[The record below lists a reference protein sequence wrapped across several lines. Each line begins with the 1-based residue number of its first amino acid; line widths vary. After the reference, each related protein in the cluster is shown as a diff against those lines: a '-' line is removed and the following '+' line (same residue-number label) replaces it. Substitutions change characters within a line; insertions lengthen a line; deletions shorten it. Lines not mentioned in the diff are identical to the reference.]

1 MRFSLEVV
9 DAIRGAVG
17 ADFIVG
23 ARVSGDDRTSPGL
36 EPGELFEIVKR
47 LDATGKLDY
56 FTVVGG
62 TIETYRARAYT
73 IPSAYY
79 PKRTF
84 EHLSRALREV
94 LAAPVILTGRITTPA
109 EAEDVLRAGSADF
122 VGMTRA
128 LIADPE
134 MPRKAAGGHADEIRV
149 CMGSGEG
156 CIDRLYFGM
165 PIGCVQN
172 AAIGRESEWSA
183 LVPAAAS
190 RRVVVVGGGPA
201 GMEAARIAAR
211 RGHAVTLYE
220 REAELGGAIRI
231 AARAPLWENYRL
243 GVEWQARDMA
253 AAGVAI
259 ETSAEV
265 DLAFLE
271 RLEADAFV
279 FATGAAPRR
288 PYIDGADAAF
298 AWTAADV
305 LAGRAAL
312 APGPCVVVDETGY
325 TPGAK
330 TADFLAQ
337 RGFAVEILTQQYAL
351 GETIGTTL
359 RAALVE
365 RLLRAGVRITPL
377 TAAVRVAPGAI
388 VVRHVLTGDE
398 RALEAANV
406 IFACGGAGRDDLY
419 RVFVERHADS
429 ARPPECRLIGD
440 AFAPRHLRDAVLA
453 GADAGR
459 AL

>member
-1 MRFSLEVV
+1 
-9 DAIRGAVG
+9 VG
-17 ADFIVG
+17 DDFIVG
-23 ARVSGDDRTSPGL
+23 ARVSGDDRTNPGL
-36 EPGELFEIVKR
+36 EPAELFEIVRR
-47 LDATGKLDY
+47 LDATRKLDY
-56 FTVVGG
+56 FTIVGG

-84 EHLSRALREV
+84 EHLAAALRDV
-94 LAAPVILTGRITTPA
+94 LQAPIVLTGRITTPE
-109 EAEDVLRAGSADF
+109 EAEDVLRSGIADF

-128 LIADPE
+128 MIADPD
-134 MPRKAAGGHADEIRV
+134 MPRKAASGHAGEIRI

-172 AAIGRESEWSA
+172 AVIGREREWGE

-190 RRVVVVGGGPA
+190 KRVVVIGGGPA

-211 RGHAVTLYE
+211 RGHRVTLYE
-220 REAELGGAIRI
+220 REPHTGGAIRI
-231 AARAPLWENYRL
+231 AARAPMWENYRL
-243 GVEWQARDMA
+243 GVDWQERDVRD
-253 AAGVAI
+253 AGVEVVTEAN
-259 ETSAEV
+259 V

-271 RLEADAFV
+271 RLSADAFV

-288 PYIDGADAAF
+288 PYIEGADAAF

-305 LAGRAAL
+305 LAGNATLAA
-312 APGPCVVVDETGY
+312 GPCVLVDETGY
-325 TPGAK
+325 TIGAK

-337 RGFAVEILTQQYAL
+337 QGFAVEIVTQQYSL

-359 RAALVE
+359 RASLLE
-365 RLLRAGVRITPL
+365 RLVRANVRITPL
-377 TAAVRVAPGAI
+377 TAAVRVEPGAL

-398 RALEAANV
+398 SAIEAANV
-406 IFACGGAGRDDLY
+406 IFACGGVGRDELFHA
-419 RVFVERHADS
+419 FVAGYS
-429 ARPPECRLIGD
+429 GARRSPGSPDAPDAPECRLIGD
-440 AFAPRHLRDAVLA
+440 AFAPRHLRHAVLA